1 MRPSADVGQS
11 TGERRARG
19 FIFPDREDSRPSPNI
34 PRDGNPRGV
43 RNEQSE
49 QQRILIDWDAASG
62 LHDSDEFAYSA
73 YLDLT
78 SSGARSLEQNRGF
91 YENLINSTYFRSGDL
106 RPTEREINTEFTDE
120 GVRVE
125 GRTPAE
131 DRLPRE
137 FCIFFCEILMNFF
150 RISRQT
156 PEKSEVCR
164 FSIKFAKTN

>member
-11 TGERRARG
+11 AGERRAGG
-19 FIFPDREDSRPSPNI
+19 FIFPDSEDSRPSPNI
-34 PRDGNPRGV
+34 PRDGNPRSV

-137 FCIFFCEILMNFF
+137 NLISIEICRN
-150 RISRQT
+150 IA
-156 PEKSEVCR
+156 KSCAQFTE
-164 FSIKFAKTN
+164 IIAKFVEIIHFQR

>member
-11 TGERRARG
+11 AGERRAGG
-19 FIFPDREDSRPSPNI
+19 FIFPDSEDSRPSPNI
-34 PRDGNPRGV
+34 PRDGNPRSV

-91 YENLINSTYFRSGDL
+91 HELLMKSTYFRADDL
-106 RPTEREINTEFTDE
+106 QARERDTVTEVVDSRW
-120 GVRVE
+120 GLLE

-131 DRLPRE
+131 YRLPRVYISIYIYIFIYLFICLLVFLYLCVLFR
-137 FCIFFCEILMNFF
+137 FCCFELCF
-150 RISRQT
+150 
-156 PEKSEVCR
+156 
-164 FSIKFAKTN
+164 

>member
-11 TGERRARG
+11 AGERRAGG
-19 FIFPDREDSRPSPNI
+19 FIFPDSEDSRPSPNI
-34 PRDGNPRGV
+34 PRDGNPRSV

-62 LHDSDEFAYSA
+62 LHDSDEYAYSA

-91 YENLINSTYFRSGDL
+91 YENLINSTYFRNEDL
-106 RPTEREINTEFTDE
+106 RPTEREIDTEFTDG

-137 FCIFFCEILMNFF
+137 ISKKNSKIQIGILANFANCLSK
-150 RISRQT
+150 ISKNFNNFLR
-156 PEKSEVCR
+156 
-164 FSIKFAKTN
+164 KF

>member
-1 MRPSADVGQS
+1 MRPSADGGQS
-11 TGERRARG
+11 TGERRAGG

-34 PRDGNPRGV
+34 PRDGNPRSV

-91 YENLINSTYFRSGDL
+91 YENLINSTYFRSDDL
-106 RPTEREINTEFTDE
+106 RPDEREMDTELTDG

-137 FCIFFCEILMNFF
+137 FRHFSKKESG
-150 RISRQT
+150 R
-156 PEKSEVCR
+156 KSGNLRNRTENEVQPMQE
-164 FSIKFAKTN
+164 

>member
-1 MRPSADVGQS
+1 MRPSADDGQ
-11 TGERRARG
+11 GARERRAWG
-19 FIFPDREDSRPSPNI
+19 FIFRDRGDSRPSPNI
-34 PRDGNPRGV
+34 PRDGNPRSV

-78 SSGARSLEQNRGF
+78 SSGARSLEQNPGF
-91 YENLINSTYFRSGDL
+91 YENLINSTYFLMEDP
-106 RPTEREINTEFTDE
+106 RPNEREIVSEHATMD

-131 DRLPRE
+131 DRLPRD
-137 FCIFFCEILMNFF
+137 
-150 RISRQT
+150 
-156 PEKSEVCR
+156 
-164 FSIKFAKTN
+164 FS

>member
-11 TGERRARG
+11 AGERRAGG
-19 FIFPDREDSRPSPNI
+19 FIFPDSEDSRPSPNI
-34 PRDGNPRGV
+34 PRDGNPRSV

-91 YENLINSTYFRSGDL
+91 YENLINSTYFRNEDL
-106 RPTEREINTEFTDE
+106 RPTEREIDTELTDG

-137 FCIFFCEILMNFF
+137 RLCFIG
-150 RISRQT
+150 ISRNLM
-156 PEKSEVCR
+156 ESMK
-164 FSIKFAKTN
+164 IIIY